1 MGYMCE
7 EYLFAH
13 LDAQE
18 LPQRTIL
25 PTMTRATANYFL
37 RGHTLFLE
45 RDIPTLAYSGKR
57 FIYTPFVLAL
67 HRKREERS

>member
-1 MGYMCE
+1 ML
-7 EYLFAH
+7 YLIVV
-13 LDAQE
+13 DAQE
-18 LPQRTIL
+18 PPQRTNL

-45 RDIPTLAYSGKR
+45 RDIPTLAYSGKS